1 MKEIFIADLAR
12 VDENKPFDSIYLV
25 LSKQQRTTK
34 TAKAYLSLIL
44 GDNSGQ
50 IESRVWDPQD
60 PRIAQDFNK
69 GDVVKVRGCVS
80 RFEGVLQLKIDQL
93 RKLSATEF
101 DRMDLLPAT
110 TYDIETLWQQLEL
123 AVAGFSEVYLQRL
136 VIAMLA
142 DPVVRA
148 AFREAPAAKQL
159 HHAFLGGLLEHVVSL
174 VGLAKRVL
182 PHYPILMPDL
192 VLTGVI
198 LHDIGKI
205 RELAW
210 ETGFEYTLEGTLLG
224 HIQIGASMIEKTM
237 DSIPGFPARLKTL
250 VLHMILSHH
259 GKLEF
264 GSPKLPMIPEALM
277 LNFLDDMDAKMQTLA
292 TEFQKAARQGKGPG
306 EMTDR
311 IWALDQRT
319 MLNSRVWL
327 GEGLPE
333 KPLTSGNHENVEE
346 TLIVQIEPDIP
357 RELSDLGVSG
367 ADSTENSG
375 SSEALGEP
383 VPQSLLFPK

>member
-1 MKEIFIADLAR
+1 MKEIYIADFAR
-12 VDENKPFDSIYLV
+12 LVSENQFENKAFDSIYLV

-34 TAKAYLSLIL
+34 AAKPYLIVNL

-50 IESRVWDPQD
+50 IESRIWDPLD
-60 PRIAQDFNK
+60 ARIAQDFVK

-93 RKLSATEF
+93 RTVAPNEF

-110 TYDIETLWQQLEL
+110 TYDIDAMWLQLEV
-123 AVAGFSEVYLQRL
+123 AVSGFTDPYLKQL
-136 VIAMLA
+136 VSTMLA
-142 DPVVRA
+142 EPALRA

-174 VGLAKRVL
+174 VGLAQRVL
-182 PHYPILMPDL
+182 PHYPMLMPDL

-224 HIQIGASMIEKTM
+224 HIQIGASMIEKTI
-237 DSIPGFPARLKTL
+237 DSIPGFPPRLKTL

-292 TEFQKAARQGKGPG
+292 SEFQKAARQGKGPD

-319 MLNSRVWL
+319 MLNSRAWL
-327 GEGLPE
+327 GDAGEGP
-333 KPLTSGNHENVEE
+333 
-346 TLIVQIEPDIP
+346 
-357 RELSDLGVSG
+357 
-367 ADSTENSG
+367 
-375 SSEALGEP
+375 SEAENTLRR
-383 VPQSLLFPK
+383 